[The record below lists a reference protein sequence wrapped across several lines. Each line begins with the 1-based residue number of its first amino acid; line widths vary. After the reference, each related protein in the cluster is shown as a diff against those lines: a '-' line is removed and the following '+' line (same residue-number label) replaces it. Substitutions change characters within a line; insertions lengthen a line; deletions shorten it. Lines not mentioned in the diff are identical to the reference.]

1 VKECI
6 ERGILKDFLE
16 NHAGEVINMLMT
28 EWNWEDALAVHREEG
43 WEDGWEDGWEKG
55 REDGWEKGRE
65 DGWEKGRRET
75 AKNLKEM
82 GLPVEQIAVA
92 TGLDPET
99 IGTL

>member
-43 WEDGWEDGWEKG
+43 WEDGWEKG
-55 REDGWEKGRE
+55 REDGWEKGQNMVLELMRQGYSAGQIE
-65 DGWEKGRRET
+65 AKLAAVKPDGIET
-75 AKNLKEM
+75 AGK
-82 GLPVEQIAVA
+82 
-92 TGLDPET
+92 
-99 IGTL
+99 